1 MPFLDVVKS
10 ILNLEPP
17 KPTMA
22 LITVNSFSPEE
33 LPLGFFNVITRSGKK
48 SLGYRGGFVT
58 YDCGKTVVDGK
69 RVTLDKPLEELPTV
83 KLDYG
88 RTDGAGGFRV
98 IETPDDS
105 SGEVNWVGAP
115 PSPGVLL
122 R

>member
-88 RTDGAGGFRV
+88 RTDGAPTQF
-98 IETPDDS
+98 TSPLLS
-105 SGEVNWVGAP
+105 S
-115 PSPGVLL
+115 GVLL

>member
-48 SLGYRGGFVT
+48 LS
-58 YDCGKTVVDGK
+58 
-69 RVTLDKPLEELPTV
+69 
-83 KLDYG
+83 
-88 RTDGAGGFRV
+88 A
-98 IETPDDS
+98 IAAAS
-105 SGEVNWVGAP
+105 
-115 PSPGVLL
+115 
-122 R
+122 